1 MLRRTILGAGT
12 AVLLAFSPAFAGEAG
27 DILRDNL
34 YAGTISAGLDAL
46 APLAEAGDS
55 EAEFGVGALRFFSG
69 IEHLTQSLYR
79 YGLAAPDTGDIGP
92 ILAFPIATNPKPEH
106 LTYEKVRDVLQ
117 VLVTDMD
124 AAKEALVRAGEAGDY
139 VVLLDPLKFRV
150 DVDGDGKA
158 SDGESIAS
166 IMAKQFGA
174 DFSQPATDGAPAAIP
189 DASIGFDRAD
199 ANWLAGYSQV
209 FAAHADFLLAHD
221 FSDLVNASFHR
232 FFPHAGLPM
241 EKYQLGG
248 SIVIDPWS
256 DSALGDV
263 IAAVHSLNMKVV
275 DADRLK
281 GVLARLK
288 LITAFSRQNWQA
300 ILAETDD
307 NRELVPSPRQ
317 TPIVPDGVVT
327 QQTVDA
333 WMATLDTADEILDGK
348 LLVPHWRFKQGFDL
362 PAYFNTAKR
371 TDIVMLLTGYDALP
385 FLRDGPVANAASFA
399 AANKVFGDQLLG
411 YAFWFN

>member
-1 MLRRTILGAGT
+1 M
-12 AVLLAFSPAFAGEAG
+12 
-27 DILRDNL
+27 
-34 YAGTISAGLDAL
+34 
-46 APLAEAGDS
+46 
-55 EAEFGVGALRFFSG
+55 
-69 IEHLTQSLYR
+69 
-79 YGLAAPDTGDIGP
+79 
-92 ILAFPIATNPKPEH
+92 
-106 LTYEKVRDVLQ
+106 
-117 VLVTDMD
+117 
-124 AAKEALVRAGEAGDY
+124 
-139 VVLLDPLKFRV
+139 
-150 DVDGDGKA
+150 A
-158 SDGESIAS
+158 S
-166 IMAKQFGA
+166 QCGA
-174 DFSQPATDGAPAAIP
+174 DFGRPTTDGAPAAMP

-199 ANWLAGYSQV
+199 AIWLAGYSQV
-209 FAAHADFLLAHD
+209 FASHADFLLAHD

-248 SIVIDPWS
+248 SIMIDPWS

-263 IAAVHSLNMKVV
+263 IAAVHSLNMKVI

-281 GVLARLK
+281 GVLARLTS
-288 LITAFSRQNWQA
+288 ITALSRQNWQA

-317 TPIVPDGVVT
+317 TPIVPGGVVT
-327 QQTVDA
+327 QATVDA

-362 PAYFNTAKR
+362 AAYFNTAKR

-385 FLRDGPVANAASFA
+385 FLKDGPVANAASFA
-399 AANKVFGDQLLG
+399 AANKVFGDQMLG